1 MAGQKMLQGLGREE
15 LEVKHPAEREDHQE
29 TIDFL
34 GGDGSDISPV
44 GLGLFRRGCPDGEKD
59 FRGGPKGGQVI
70 SEDADSTGIAK
81 FFNLLVDAY
90 GAEVR
95 IMVQY
100 LPDFFFVAVELGGP
114 RLDHGRGESLPLQ
127 SPSDRFGVEAQ
138 LSGNGLLGKF
148 IDMEEV
154 SDGGPGFN
162 LHLSASWICLKKCR
176 AFSCSLLLFPKISG
190 GLGGLDLQNKWTDA
204 IKGVAIAG

>member
-1 MAGQKMLQGLGREE
+1 
-15 LEVKHPAEREDHQE
+15 LEVEQAAEGEDHHKAINPLRRDS
-29 TIDFL
+29 TGI
-34 GGDGSDISPV
+34 GPV
-44 GLGLFRRGCPDGEKD
+44 GLRLFRRGCPDGEKS
-59 FRGGPKGGQVI
+59 FRGGPEGGQVI
-70 SEDADSTGIAK
+70 SQDADSSGIAK

-138 LSGNGLLGKF
+138 VSIF
-148 IDMEEV
+148 I
-154 SDGGPGFN
+154 
-162 LHLSASWICLKKCR
+162 SAPPEW
-176 AFSCSLLLFPKISG
+176 F
-190 GLGGLDLQNKWTDA
+190 
-204 IKGVAIAG
+204 